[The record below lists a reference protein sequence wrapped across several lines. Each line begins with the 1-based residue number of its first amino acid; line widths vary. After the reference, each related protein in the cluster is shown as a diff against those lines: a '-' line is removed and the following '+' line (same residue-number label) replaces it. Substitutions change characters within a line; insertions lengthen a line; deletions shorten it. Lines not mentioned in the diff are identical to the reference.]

1 MAIAIHRIDM
11 RVNEQTKQ
19 LAERAAALS
28 GCSVTEY
35 LVRLIQK
42 DAPKVLNGDTH
53 IALSNEQFDHFM
65 RVCEQGK
72 PLSPRIRDVAERLKN
87 EGF

>member
-1 MAIAIHRIDM
+1 MATAIHRIDM

-19 LAERAAALS
+19 LAERAAAIS

-35 LVRLIQK
+35 LTRLIQQ
-42 DAPKVLNGDTH
+42 DAPKILNGETR
-53 IALSNEQFDHFM
+53 ITLTNEQFDQFIAA
-65 RVCEQGK
+65 CERSK
-72 PLSPRIRDVAERLKN
+72 PISPRLRKAAEQLDR

>member
-1 MAIAIHRIDM
+1 MATAIHRIDM

-19 LAERAAALS
+19 LAERAAAIS
-28 GCSVTEY
+28 GCSITEY
-35 LVRLIQK
+35 LVRLIQQ
-42 DAPKVLNGDTH
+42 DAPKVLNGETR

-65 RVCEQGK
+65 AACEQTK
-72 PLSPRIRDVAERLKN
+72 PLSPRLREAARQLDK

>member
-1 MAIAIHRIDM
+1 MSTAIHRIDM
-11 RVNEQTKQ
+11 RINEQTKQ

-35 LVRLIQK
+35 LVRLIQQ
-42 DAPKVLNGDTH
+42 DAPKVLSGDTR

-65 RVCEQGK
+65 MVCEQVK
-72 PLSPRIRDVAERLKN
+72 APSRQLRDAARQLDT